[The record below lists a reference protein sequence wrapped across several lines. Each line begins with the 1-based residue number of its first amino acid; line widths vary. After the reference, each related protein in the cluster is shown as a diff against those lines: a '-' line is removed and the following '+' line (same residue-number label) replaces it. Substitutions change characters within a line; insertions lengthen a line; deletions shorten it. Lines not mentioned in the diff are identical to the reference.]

1 MSTLVIVDP
10 ESSTQADGAQSSR
23 VLVPLSEHP
32 YEAIRTTRMAVRV
45 IPAMS
50 SGLSASIAE
59 VAAMSESTFR
69 KRFRSSFA
77 EFTICVTTE
86 LPSWKRNRRFVWGEL
101 VEDRFYTEFED
112 PAARD
117 EGLAAE
123 VEGLGTDDES
133 HGLDDEIYG
142 LGGEGHSIE
151 SDGLSLE
158 EEEEEAVTRGQQ
170 QAALVMGTTV
180 SAPLELG
187 YRVLRCQELALEDDD
202 VYSMFKV
209 GQGSGSVLTVR
220 ANDEGRQHLD
230 IPHFTNGQNRAGRYA
245 SPATAKTER
254 FLTEL
259 GAKVEMQGGLICD
272 HAVRLEELSPF
283 LFNRSLELR
292 RREWGLSEIWSDMCD
307 SVSATGSLGKVSG
320 FHIEQLCGMPS
331 VICRERTEI
340 CGYSLLRRDDA
351 IVVDGKGS
359 IGKRF
364 VDDQI
369 RGPVHTLTVEYVFEG
384 IFDLPNFKTAFPRMG
399 KAEIVDQVK
408 FT

>member
-1 MSTLVIVDP
+1 MSTPVFAYLDGTNTEFEPFDEPIDTETP
-10 ESSTQADGAQSSR
+10 ELTLTIAPPISLFESTSP
-23 VLVPLSEHP
+23 VLVPILR
-32 YEAIRTTRMAVRV
+32 RTTCMAVRV
-45 IPAMS
+45 PPAMS

-59 VAAMSESTFR
+59 VAAMSESAFR
-69 KRFRSSFA
+69 KRFSSSYESLPF
-77 EFTICVTTE
+77 VSPPG
-86 LPSWKRNRRFVWGEL
+86 LPSRNRYRGTSEL
-101 VEDRFYTEFED
+101 VEGSEEDEEIEESLDSDSVDEDAEEKGSTTEDED

-202 VYSMFKV
+202 VYNPEDGMVYIDVLTYPPPAPPVQTPPSPEWT
-209 GQGSGSVLTVR
+209 SGSLPISPLPFVVPLPISSPMVPLTAASPV
-220 ANDEGRQHLD
+220 
-230 IPHFTNGQNRAGRYA
+230 A

-272 HAVRLEELSPF
+272 HAVRSDGSH
-283 LFNRSLELR
+283 RSSS
-292 RREWGLSEIWSDMCD
+292 WACF
-307 SVSATGSLGKVSG
+307 SG
-320 FHIEQLCGMPS
+320 YAGVE
-331 VICRERTEI
+331 TEI
-340 CGYSLLRRDDA
+340 AVDSLLRRTYREKFFFRFA
-351 IVVDGKGS
+351 KVVDS
-359 IGKRF
+359 MR
-364 VDDQI
+364 
-369 RGPVHTLTVEYVFEG
+369 RGQEPQRGT
-384 IFDLPNFKTAFPRMG
+384 
-399 KAEIVDQVK
+399 
-408 FT
+408 

>member
-1 MSTLVIVDP
+1 MSTLVFVDP

-69 KRFRSSFA
+69 KRFRSSYESSPF
-77 EFTICVTTE
+77 VSPPE
-86 LPSWKRNRRFVWGEL
+86 LPSWKRYRGTSEL
-101 VEDRFYTEFED
+101 VEDSEEDEEIEKSLDSNSVGEDAEDKGSTTEDED

-202 VYSMFKV
+202 VYNPEDGMVYIDVLTYPPPAPPVQTPPSPEWT
-209 GQGSGSVLTVR
+209 SGSLPISPLPFVVPLPISSPMVPLTAASPV
-220 ANDEGRQHLD
+220 
-230 IPHFTNGQNRAGRYA
+230 A

-283 LFNRSLELR
+283 LFNRQVR
-292 RREWGLSEIWSDMCD
+292 RM
-307 SVSATGSLGKVSG
+307 
-320 FHIEQLCGMPS
+320 HIEQLCGMPS

-340 CGYSLLRRDDA
+340 CGYSLLRRDVRD
-351 IVVDGKGS
+351 
-359 IGKRF
+359 
-364 VDDQI
+364 
-369 RGPVHTLTVEYVFEG
+369 
-384 IFDLPNFKTAFPRMG
+384 
-399 KAEIVDQVK
+399 
-408 FT
+408 